1 MKFTKT
7 NIASALL
14 LAFAA
19 SGSLMAQ
26 EAPETK
32 TDTYVIASDIIE
44 AAAGNVILISQE
56 TPEGA
61 EFGNEVFVAQEGDF
75 NGAQIT
81 VMGDGNLVDVLQFGT
96 DNIAVATITGDF
108 NTVDVLQDGPASIFD
123 TTVIGSNNEVA
134 VSQTG
139 GPALFNIESR
149 SINFIEGDGNFLSV
163 SSSGFGGHWSN
174 NTIIGSDNTVVVDQ
188 LDEWN
193 EAYVRELNGNNN
205 DVTFYQDG
213 FYNIFNLT
221 ELTGDDN
228 TINLSVI
235 GGGARLT
242 FGVVGSGNDISVS
255 QEGDDNTFSFG
266 IFEGDDETVFVDQLG
281 SGNLATVDTLGSSNN
296 SYSIIQVGNGNEG
309 YTGSIGIFNTFAV
322 EQFGDNNIGSTVNL
336 NGVLNNVQITQEGN
350 GNLGLVEAVLGEG
363 EFADANGAVLTQVG
377 NDNDAAITF
386 ATVGVSNGNIAFAD
400 QVGELNL
407 LDLVVNGSDNEISI
421 YQEGENNWV
430 TAEDGGT
437 FQMTASNTL
446 FSVEQIGNDNLV
458 TGSISGLSGTVLISQ
473 VGDFNVATVIQN

>member
-1 MKFTKT
+1 
-7 NIASALL
+7 
-14 LAFAA
+14 
-19 SGSLMAQ
+19 
-26 EAPETK
+26 
-32 TDTYVIASDIIE
+32 
-44 AAAGNVILISQE
+44 
-56 TPEGA
+56 
-61 EFGNEVFVAQEGDF
+61 
-75 NGAQIT
+75 
-81 VMGDGNLVDVLQFGT
+81 
-96 DNIAVATITGDF
+96 
-108 NTVDVLQDGPASIFD
+108 
-123 TTVIGSNNEVA
+123 
-134 VSQTG
+134 
-139 GPALFNIESR
+139 
-149 SINFIEGDGNFLSV
+149 
-163 SSSGFGGHWSN
+163 
-174 NTIIGSDNTVVVDQ
+174 
-188 LDEWN
+188 
-193 EAYVRELNGNNN
+193 
-205 DVTFYQDG
+205 G